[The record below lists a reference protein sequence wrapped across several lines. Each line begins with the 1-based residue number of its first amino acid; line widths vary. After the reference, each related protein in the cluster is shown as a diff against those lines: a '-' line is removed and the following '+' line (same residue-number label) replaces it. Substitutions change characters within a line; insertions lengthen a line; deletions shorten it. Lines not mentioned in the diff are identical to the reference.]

1 MRRYPGD
8 PALAVTEHFGRGVL
22 RGTEVVRELI
32 AGGASDLGNRKQFTD
47 ETDLGRLLLYGLQV
61 PRESVPVLWTAV
73 ALVAIVV
80 LGDVPGAPVLVFSSF
95 EVLRRNEASLAQFV
109 GAHWKDPLLGLRG
122 CGPSSARLGYRRVR
136 DKTKEKREERERE
149 REREKGRNDG
159 RCSSRCGTALRGCP

>member
-1 MRRYPGD
+1 M
-8 PALAVTEHFGRGVL
+8 TEHFGRGVL

-136 DKTKEKREERERE
+136 DRSDKTKEKRE
-149 REREKGRNDG
+149 REREKGKKDG